1 MDADGNTPD
10 SIQHNDSV
18 QFLGLF
24 TGPQGIG
31 LRRTQSVQF
40 PTWRQAKKTLLE
52 PWSSFGKLVHRRTMV
67 LLSLTLLFSLC

>member
-1 MDADGNTPD
+1 MDADGNAPD

-24 TGPQGIG
+24 TGRQGIG

-40 PTWRQAKKTLLE
+40 FTLRQAQTSHYSNHSPPSE
-52 PWSSFGKLVHRRTMV
+52 SMHTDGQWSFWA
-67 LLSLTLLFSLC
+67 